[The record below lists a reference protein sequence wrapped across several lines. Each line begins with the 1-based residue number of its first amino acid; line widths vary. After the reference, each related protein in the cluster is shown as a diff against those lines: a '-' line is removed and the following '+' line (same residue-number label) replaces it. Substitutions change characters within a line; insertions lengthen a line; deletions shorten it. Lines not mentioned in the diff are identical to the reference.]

1 MAQRTCPRLTLVGEH
16 EITLN
21 GQTISYIVKRST
33 RAKHVRLEVRPET
46 GLTVVVPKRYGIGQL
61 PGLLEAKREWIL
73 STLARYREVR
83 PLDSGKKLSSGETTP
98 YLGRDVELV
107 TRQSPS
113 NTESVKLEQD
123 RLVVSLR
130 PASGRLNFAL
140 ERWYRME
147 ARKLIKKRTDEL
159 SARLGVPYGRLVMR
173 GQGTRWGSCSDK
185 GNLSI
190 NWRLMMAPQPVI
202 DYVIIHELAHLKEMN
217 HSRRFW
223 QLVAEH
229 CPRWRE
235 HRRWLKDHEAVLAT
249 KIAPQKRGD

>member
-1 MAQRTCPRLTLVGEH
+1 MVERTCPQLTLVAEH
-16 EITLN
+16 EITLS

-33 RAKHVRLEVRPET
+33 RAKHVRLEVRPEN
-46 GLTVVVPKRYGIGQL
+46 GLMVVVPQRYGIRQL
-61 PGLLEAKREWIL
+61 PGVLKAKREWIL
-73 STLARYREVR
+73 STLAGYREVH
-83 PLDSGKKLSSGETTP
+83 PLDSGKELSSDKTIP

-107 TRQSPS
+107 TRESPG
-113 NTESVKLEQD
+113 NTESVWLERG

-130 PASGRLNFAL
+130 PASGSFNFVL
-140 ERWYRME
+140 ERWYRMR
-147 ARKLIKKRTDEL
+147 ARRLIKKRADEL
-159 SARLGVPYGRLVMR
+159 SARLGVPYGRLVIR
-173 GQGTRWGSCSDK
+173 GQRTRWGSCSAK

-190 NWRLMMAPQPVI
+190 NWRLMMAPEPVI

-235 HRRWLKDHEAVLAT
+235 HRRWLKDHEAVLAAW
-249 KIAPQKRGD
+249 ISPQKRGD